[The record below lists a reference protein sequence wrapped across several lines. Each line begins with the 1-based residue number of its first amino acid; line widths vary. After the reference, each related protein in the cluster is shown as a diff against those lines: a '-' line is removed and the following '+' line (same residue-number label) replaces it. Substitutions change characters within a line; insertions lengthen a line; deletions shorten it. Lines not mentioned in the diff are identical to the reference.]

1 MKSFGIKGQLE
12 VKGYRGLKLVIY
24 EIMNILLY
32 LFGILTKIRNEIE
45 IYAFLIFIKIPNK

>member
-32 LFGILTKIRNEIE
+32 LFGTVTKIRNEIE